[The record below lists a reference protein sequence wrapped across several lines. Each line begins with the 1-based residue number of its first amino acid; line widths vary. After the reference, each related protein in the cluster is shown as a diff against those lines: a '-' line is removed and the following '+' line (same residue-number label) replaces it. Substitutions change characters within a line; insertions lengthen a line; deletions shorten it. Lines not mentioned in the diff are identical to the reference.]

1 MLLRASFCIPKSG
14 KMAEQKSDRLYGLFF
29 FIVFEVVVFFL
40 LRYLV
45 SGMGM
50 DDQYQAGNTIVPNW
64 VKAVTFI
71 LLYILCV
78 LIAVVLVS
86 NIVPSKHR
94 GQLMSW
100 VYLALAGMLVMLV
113 VIF

>member
-1 MLLRASFCIPKSG
+1 MATKNPNLLH
-14 KMAEQKSDRLYGLFF
+14 GLFY
-29 FIVFEVVVFFL
+29 FILFEVVVFFG

-50 DDQYQAGNTIVPNW
+50 DDQYQPENTIVPNW
-64 VKAVTFI
+64 VKAVTFV

-86 NIVPSKHR
+86 NLVPSKYR
-94 GQLMSW
+94 GQLMGW
-100 VYLALAGMLVMLV
+100 VYLSLAGMVVMLV
-113 VIF
+113 LIF

>member
-1 MLLRASFCIPKSG
+1 MAS
-14 KMAEQKSDRLYGLFF
+14 QKSDRLYGLFF
-29 FIVFEVVVFFL
+29 FLVFEVVVFFL

-50 DDQYQAGNTIVPNW
+50 DDQYQAENTIVPNW

-86 NIVPSKHR
+86 NMVPNKHR

-113 VIF
+113 AIF

>member
-1 MLLRASFCIPKSG
+1 
-14 KMAEQKSDRLYGLFF
+14 MAAQKPNRLYGLLFF
-29 FIVFEVVVFFL
+29 LVFEVVVFFL

-45 SGMGM
+45 SGIGM
-50 DDQYQAGNTIVPNW
+50 DNQYQAENTIVPNW

-86 NIVPSKHR
+86 NMVPSKHR

-113 VIF
+113 LIF

>member
-1 MLLRASFCIPKSG
+1 MPVSNQS
-14 KMAEQKSDRLYGLFF
+14 RLYGLLYFIIF
-29 FIVFEVVVFFL
+29 EVIVFFG

-50 DDQYQAGNTIVPNW
+50 DNQMQAENTILPNW

-86 NIVPSKHR
+86 NMVPGKHR

-100 VYLALAGMLVMLV
+100 VYLSLAGMLVMLAL
-113 VIF
+113 IF

>member
-1 MLLRASFCIPKSG
+1 MSVSN
-14 KMAEQKSDRLYGLFF
+14 QSRLYGLLYFL
-29 FIVFEVVVFFL
+29 IFEVVVFFG

-50 DDQYQAGNTIVPNW
+50 NNQMQAENTILPNW
-64 VKAVTFI
+64 LKAVTFI

-86 NIVPSKHR
+86 NMVPGKHR

-100 VYLALAGMLVMLV
+100 VYLSLAGMLVMLAL
-113 VIF
+113 IF

>member
-1 MLLRASFCIPKSG
+1 MSVSN
-14 KMAEQKSDRLYGLFF
+14 QSRLYGLLYFIIF
-29 FIVFEVVVFFL
+29 EVIVFFG
-40 LRYLV
+40 LRYLL

-50 DDQYQAGNTIVPNW
+50 DNQMQAENTILPNW

-86 NIVPSKHR
+86 NMVPSKHR
-94 GQLMSW
+94 GQLMNW
-100 VYLALAGMLVMLV
+100 VYLSLAGMLIMLV
-113 VIF
+113 LIF

>member
-1 MLLRASFCIPKSG
+1 
-14 KMAEQKSDRLYGLFF
+14 MAEQKHYRLYGLFF
-29 FIVFEVVVFFL
+29 FLVFEVVVFFL
-40 LRYLV
+40 LQYLV

-50 DDQYQAGNTIVPNW
+50 DNQYQAQNTIVPNW

-71 LLYILCV
+71 LLYIVCV

-94 GQLMSW
+94 GQLMGW
-100 VYLALAGMLVMLV
+100 VYLALAGMLVMLA

>member
-1 MLLRASFCIPKSG
+1 
-14 KMAEQKSDRLYGLFF
+14 MADSKPSRLYGLIY
-29 FIVFEVVVFFL
+29 FILFEVVVFFI
-40 LRYLV
+40 LRYFV

-50 DDQYQAGNTIVPNW
+50 DDQYQAENTIVPNW
-64 VKAVTFI
+64 VKAITFI

-86 NIVPSKHR
+86 NLVPSKHR

-100 VYLALAGMLVMLV
+100 VYLSLVGMIFMLVL
-113 VIF
+113 IF

>member
-1 MLLRASFCIPKSG
+1 
-14 KMAEQKSDRLYGLFF
+14 MAVNTRNRLYGLLY
-29 FIVFEVVVFFL
+29 FIIFEIVVFFG
-40 LRYLV
+40 LRYLI

-50 DDQYQAGNTIVPNW
+50 DNQFQAENTIVPNW

-86 NIVPSKHR
+86 NLVPSKHR
-94 GQLMSW
+94 GQLMGW
-100 VYLALAGMLVMLV
+100 VYLALAGMLVMLAL
-113 VIF
+113 IF

>member
-1 MLLRASFCIPKSG
+1 
-14 KMAEQKSDRLYGLFF
+14 MADSKTSRLYGLFF
-29 FIVFEVVVFFL
+29 FLVFEVVVFFGLSYL
-40 LRYLV
+40 L

-50 DDQYQAGNTIVPNW
+50 EDQYQAENTIVPNW

-71 LLYILCV
+71 LLYIVCV

-86 NIVPSKHR
+86 NLVPSKHR

-113 VIF
+113 LLF

>member
-1 MLLRASFCIPKSG
+1 
-14 KMAEQKSDRLYGLFF
+14 MAENTPNRLYGLFY
-29 FIVFEVVVFFL
+29 FIIFEVVVFLGLSYL
-40 LRYLV
+40 L

-50 DDQYQAGNTIVPNW
+50 DNQYQAENTIIPNW

-86 NIVPSKHR
+86 NLVPSKHR
-94 GQLMSW
+94 AQLMGW
-100 VYLALAGMLVMLV
+100 VYLSLVGMLIMLV
-113 VIF
+113 FIF

>member
-1 MLLRASFCIPKSG
+1 
-14 KMAEQKSDRLYGLFF
+14 MADSKPNRLYGLFY
-29 FIVFEVVVFFL
+29 FILFEVVVFFVL
-40 LRYLV
+40 QYIV

-50 DDQYQAGNTIVPNW
+50 NDQYQAENTIVPNW

-86 NIVPSKHR
+86 NLVPSKHR
-94 GQLMSW
+94 GQLMGW
-100 VYLALAGMLVMLV
+100 VYLSLVGMILMLVL
-113 VIF
+113 IF

>member
-1 MLLRASFCIPKSG
+1 MPVSQRS
-14 KMAEQKSDRLYGLFF
+14 RLYGLLYFIIF
-29 FIVFEVVVFFL
+29 ELIVFFG

-45 SGMGM
+45 SDIGM
-50 DDQYQAGNTIVPNW
+50 DDQYQEENTIVPNW

-78 LIAVVLVS
+78 LIAVVVVS
-86 NIVPSKHR
+86 NMVPSKHR

-100 VYLALAGMLVMLV
+100 VYLALVGMLVMLAL
-113 VIF
+113 IF

>member
-1 MLLRASFCIPKSG
+1 MADSKSNW
-14 KMAEQKSDRLYGLFF
+14 LYGLFYF
-29 FIVFEVVVFFL
+29 ALFEVVVFFAL
-40 LRYLV
+40 QFLV

-50 DDQYQAGNTIVPNW
+50 SNQYQAENTIVPNW

-86 NIVPSKHR
+86 NLVPRKHR
-94 GQLMSW
+94 GQLMGW
-100 VYLALAGMLVMLV
+100 VYLSLVGMILMLVL
-113 VIF
+113 IF